1 MMRLIAVFGLIALS
15 LCGCNGANIEQDYP
29 KNRDEVE
36 AEKVGS
42 LTGEGG
48 FVLFGG
54 KPKSAATEGINVN
67 AYLWRATLDLV
78 HAMPVLSADP
88 FGGTVIT
95 DWYSVEDS
103 YKRRF
108 KLNIY
113 IIGAELRSDGVRVA
127 AFTQDMG
134 RNGTWGESKNN
145 AALAREIEDKIL
157 IKAREIKY
165 KHGR

>member
-1 MMRLIAVFGLIALS
+1 MIRLIAAFGIMALVLS
-15 LCGCNGANIEQDYP
+15 ACNASNLEQDYP

-54 KPKSAATEGINVN
+54 KSKSAATEGINVN

-78 HAMPVLSADP
+78 HAMPVMSADP

-95 DWYSVEDS
+95 DWYAVEDS
-103 YKRRF
+103 AKRRF

-134 RNGTWGESKNN
+134 QNGMWGESKNN
-145 AALAREIEDKIL
+145 PVLAREIEDKIL